1 MKKNLFRAIIAFIL
15 AGISMALGIIMIPK
29 VTDVGNTILLIV
41 IGVILLIYVYYYL
54 LVKVAKKSSG
64 VVLILT
70 LIEMI
75 VLTIIAVTC
84 ILSDVLNM
92 TIITEGVQISWFIA
106 FWIRGVVESFRAYY
120 YRGSTTTKYPVYK
133 VFLNVTLITV
143 GTWFF
148 ISSIVSNA
156 ILVWSLAVV
165 FVIASIALIIWGILK
180 LKK

>member
-75 VLTIIAVTC
+75 VLTIVAVTC

-92 TIITEGVQISWFIA
+92 TIITEGVQILGLA

>member
-29 VTDVGNTILLIV
+29 VTDVGNT
-41 IGVILLIYVYYYL
+41 ILLIYVYYYL

-92 TIITEGVQISWFIA
+92 TIITEGVQILGLA

>member
-29 VTDVGNTILLIV
+29 VTDVGNTILIIV
-41 IGVILLIYVYYYL
+41 IGVILLIYDSYYYL

-92 TIITEGVQISWFIA
+92 TIITEGVQILGLA
-106 FWIRGVVESFRAYY
+106 FGFEV
-120 YRGSTTTKYPVYK
+120 
-133 VFLNVTLITV
+133 L
-143 GTWFF
+143 
-148 ISSIVSNA
+148 
-156 ILVWSLAVV
+156 
-165 FVIASIALIIWGILK
+165 
-180 LKK
+180 

>member
-84 ILSDVLNM
+84 ILSDVL
-92 TIITEGVQISWFIA
+92 I
-106 FWIRGVVESFRAYY
+106 
-120 YRGSTTTKYPVYK
+120 
-133 VFLNVTLITV
+133 
-143 GTWFF
+143 
-148 ISSIVSNA
+148 
-156 ILVWSLAVV
+156 
-165 FVIASIALIIWGILK
+165 
-180 LKK
+180 

>member
-29 VTDVGNTILLIV
+29 VTDVGNT

-92 TIITEGVQISWFIA
+92 TIITEGVQILGLA